1 VLSLA
6 ARDREEAPPVW
17 QFLVGSDL
25 VPPREVLKLGPR
37 MREVHNWYRAQVRVQ
52 FAARYMDRHFYRG

>member
-1 VLSLA
+1 MAVSG
-6 ARDREEAPPVW
+6 W
-17 QFLVGSDL
+17 GDL

-37 MREVHNWYRAQVRVQ
+37 MREAHNWYRAQVRVQ